1 MNCIFASSKYYKT
14 SKANAFD
21 VAPPIGYDFLH
32 SKNTTTNKNIPL
44 NSGDLV
50 LK

>member
-14 SKANAFD
+14 AKANAID
-21 VAPPIGYDFLH
+21 VASPVGFDFLH
-32 SKNTTTNKNIPL
+32 SRSTAPTKTLPL